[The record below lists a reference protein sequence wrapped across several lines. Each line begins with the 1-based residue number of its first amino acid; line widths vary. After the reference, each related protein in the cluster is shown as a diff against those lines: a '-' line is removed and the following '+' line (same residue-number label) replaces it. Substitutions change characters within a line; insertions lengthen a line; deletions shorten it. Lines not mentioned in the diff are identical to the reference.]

1 MDYFTNHWVTLGDA
15 AKQIIIMCGAIMA
28 VTFYV
33 MVRLLAEYDR
43 FKYGSDD
50 DEDAEVED

>member
-1 MDYFTNHWVTLGDA
+1 MDDFTNHWVTLGDA
-15 AKQIIIMCGAIMA
+15 AKQIIIMCGAIVA